1 MRVCVC
7 VCVCVCAL
15 YSLRQQRTL
24 NNAASPSTP
33 LRSLNPVNCS
43 RYRRVICFTRM
54 TGGNGNMVL
63 AVMQVSSSHCESQC
77 SSLIGAVQLS
87 GARGWMSNVMF
98 HMESQA
104 GGCMCH

>member
-1 MRVCVC
+1 
-7 VCVCVCAL
+7 
-15 YSLRQQRTL
+15 
-24 NNAASPSTP
+24 
-33 LRSLNPVNCS
+33 
-43 RYRRVICFTRM
+43 
-54 TGGNGNMVL
+54 MVL